1 MQPIRGKVIKS
12 NEGLDMVKQ
21 GFKVLNLPPEQKGI
35 RHTGDGY
42 QDSKMNL
49 RNSNEKFEKT
59 IQELKKSVMGLKKA
73 NKEILEQQKEVIEEE
88 RLKVLL
94 ELAGATAHELNQPLT
109 ALLGSIELMEMNKD
123 SPEKMAQDTWHNRY
137 SDCHWRSWR
146 NWCHFCRCQITPDME
161 YRALPNHF
169 PYFSA
174 GFRRCIINISYC
186 FHASSGK
193 SEETADCQE
202 SCVNYDQCCDF

>member
-123 SPEKMAQDTWHNRY
+123 SPEKMAQDMVNIEEAGQRIADIVKKIQTIRHY
-137 SDCHWRSWR
+137 E
-146 NWCHFCRCQITPDME
+146 TK
-161 YRALPNHF
+161 
-169 PYFSA
+169 PYLDIS
-174 GFRRCIINISYC
+174 IININ
-186 FHASSGK
+186 
-193 SEETADCQE
+193 QR
-202 SCVNYDQCCDF
+202 